1 MSKEMMLCL
10 TLTLAATASSCTQSF
25 NTEPS
30 YEGAYTMEI
39 YDSEKDRKT
48 AEKTSAAEK
57 VVTEKTPDSAEIITS
72 TNVTKADGTTY
83 TTEKISSEITQ
94 TTEKTSSAEKADTGE
109 NTQADEIIV
118 SEEIIVSQDTVAEP
132 ATEYTLPDNV
142 KPVTWKPSPE
152 NLTIQTDEAKQL
164 YKRIVSGDYPTIE
177 EIKNS
182 IVTAQLDALALY
194 YRNLYGDTSKIN
206 TPERKNMRE
215 EIKKEILSL
224 GSAKAHVKADSQ
236 KYTLDGKLAKEYKA
250 EIVLGM
256 PASEISSIVYPDS
269 DKSDSFVLDCETVLE
284 LIPEFNESYGCAA
297 DALLSEGLN
306 ITDSIMQEFLDG
318 SMKGT
323 NIIIPISANSFDKFM
338 GKYIYPFEKAGYN
351 VKVRFVEYDRVASIA
366 ESIRKSLDT
375 GRITSS
381 NILFSFSTALSKIQ
395 KKISVLKNTYGES
408 YIFGETEQKETNAQ
422 TVTNSDKQNI

>member
-1 MSKEMMLCL
+1 MRRKNIQFLMLIF
-10 TLTLAATASSCTQSF
+10 TALLSSCMQNPAS
-25 NTEPS
+25 EPS
-30 YEGAYTMEI
+30 YDGAYTMEI
-39 YDSEKDRKT
+39 YTSEY
-48 AEKTSAAEK
+48 
-57 VVTEKTPDSAEIITS
+57 V
-72 TNVTKADGTTY
+72 
-83 TTEKISSEITQ
+83 Q
-94 TTEKTSSAEKADTGE
+94 TTEKTSVADNIVPESKIADSDKAVTSSE
-109 NTQADEIIV
+109 IPTQP
-118 SEEIIVSQDTVAEP
+118 QTY
-132 ATEYTLPDNV
+132 YTLPDNV

-182 IVTAQLDALALY
+182 SVTAQLDALALY
-194 YRNLYGDTSKIN
+194 YKKLYGDTSKIN

-215 EIKKEILSL
+215 EIKKKILSL
-224 GSAKAHVKADSQ
+224 GSAKADVESDSQ
-236 KYTLDGKLAKEYKA
+236 EYTLDGKLAKEYKA
-250 EIVLGM
+250 EIILGM
-256 PASEISSIVYPDS
+256 PASEMSSIVYPDS
-269 DKSDSFVLDCETVLE
+269 DKSDSFVLNCETVIE

-306 ITDSIMQEFLDG
+306 VTDSIMQEFIDG

-323 NIIIPISANSFDKFM
+323 NIVIPISANSFDKFM

-381 NILFSFSTALSKIQ
+381 NILFSFSTELSKIK

-408 YIFGETEQKETNAQ
+408 YLFGETEQKEINAQ

>member
-1 MSKEMMLCL
+1 MSKKMMLCL
-10 TLTLAATASSCTQSF
+10 TLTLAAAASSCTQSF

-39 YDSEKDRKT
+39 YDSEKDRQV
-48 AEKTSAAEK
+48 AEKTSSAET
-57 VVTEKTPDSAEIITS
+57 VVTEKTPDSAKIITS
-72 TNVTKADGTTY
+72 TNVTTVDGTTY
-83 TTEKISSEITQ
+83 TTEKNSSKDTQ
-94 TTEKTSSAEKADTGE
+94 TTEKTSSAEITAANE
-109 NTQADEIIV
+109 NIVVNEITVSDEITT
-118 SEEIIVSQDTVAEP
+118 SSDTPAEP
-132 ATEYTLPDNV
+132 ETAYTLPDNV

-182 IVTAQLDALALY
+182 SVTAQLDALALY
-194 YRNLYGDTSKIN
+194 YKKLYGDTSKIN

-224 GSAKAHVKADSQ
+224 GSAKADVESDSQ
-236 KYTLDGKLAKEYKA
+236 EYTLDGKLAKEYKA
-250 EIVLGM
+250 EIILGM
-256 PASEISSIVYPDS
+256 PASEMSSIVYPDS
-269 DKSDSFVLDCETVLE
+269 DKSDSFVLDCETVIE

-306 ITDSIMQEFLDG
+306 VTNSIMQEFIDG

-351 VKVRFVEYDRVASIA
+351 VKVRFVKYDRVASIA

-381 NILFSFSTALSKIQ
+381 NILFSFSTELSKIQ

-408 YIFGETEQKETNAQ
+408 YVFGETEQKEINAQ
-422 TVTNSDKQNI
+422 TVTNSEEQNI